1 MSMEQA
7 GRAVALTEELSGA
20 DFGDARLSKRLTKLV
35 AKLAQA
41 PDKSLPSVLSDA
53 ELEAAYRFFGNEAVT
68 PGAILSPH
76 VDATLVRMAAE
87 SVVLAIHD
95 TTTMSFRADGQR
107 TGLGRLRNSGQS
119 FFAHFTLAV
128 SGDGSRRPLGVL
140 DMSAHVRAELKTDAD
155 NEHDRWGEQIAR
167 VSALGPAAHSVVHV
181 MDREA
186 DDYALFAQ
194 LHQEK
199 HRFVI
204 RLSQNRLLDADA
216 SDGAEKLDQAL
227 ARVQVVAKREVR
239 LSPRPA
245 AQRSPAQKR
254 IFPTREVRIAKVA
267 FGAAR
272 VTLRRPRSQTC
283 SLPALLSANVVRVW
297 EHDVPAGEAPVE
309 WLLITSEPVDTAE
322 QILQVVDFYRAR
334 WTIEEYFKALKTG
347 CAYEKRQIED
357 LHGLLNVLA
366 LYAPIAWQ
374 LLLLRTEARREP
386 DRPAQAV
393 LTATQIEVLCLFSKK
408 PLPERPTVRDAW
420 FAIAALG
427 GHLKRNGD
435 PGWQT
440 LGRGY
445 DHLLTLVQGW
455 NAAKGRRSDQS

>member
-7 GRAVALTEELSGA
+7 GRAVELTEELSGA

-41 PDKSLPSVLSDA
+41 PSESFPSVLTDA

-68 PGAILSPH
+68 PAAILKPH
-76 VDATLVRMAAE
+76 VDATLGRMTTE
-87 SVVLAIHD
+87 RVILAIHD

-107 TGLGRLRNSGQS
+107 IGLGRLRSSGQS

-140 DMSAHVRAELKTDAD
+140 DLSAHIRPEVKTG
-155 NEHDRWGEQIAR
+155 NEHDRWGEQITR
-167 VSALGPAAHSVVHV
+167 VAALSAATRSVVHV

-186 DDYALFAQ
+186 DDYALLAQ
-194 LHQEK
+194 LQQQE
-199 HRFVI
+199 HRFVL
-204 RLSQNRLLDADA
+204 RLAHNRLLEAEVLG
-216 SDGAEKLDQAL
+216 GAEKLDQAL
-227 ARVQVVAKREVR
+227 AQIQVLATREVR

-245 AQRSPAQKR
+245 AKRSPAQKR
-254 IFPTREVRIAKVA
+254 IHPTREGRLAKLVV
-267 FGAAR
+267 GAVR
-272 VTLRRPRSQTC
+272 VTFRRPTSQTQD
-283 SLPALLSANVVRVW
+283 LPALLSVHVVRVW
-297 EHDVPAGEAPVE
+297 EQDVPTGEAAIE
-309 WLLITSEPVDTAE
+309 WILITSEPVDTAE

-347 CAYEKRQIED
+347 CAYEKRQVED

-374 LLLLRTEARREP
+374 LLLLRSEARREP
-386 DRPAQAV
+386 DRPAHAV
-393 LTATQIEVLCLFSKK
+393 LTETQVEVLRVFAKK
-408 PLPERPTVRDAW
+408 PLPQTPTVRDAW
-420 FAIAALG
+420 LAIAALG
-427 GHLKRNGD
+427 GHIKRNGE

-445 DHLLTLVQGW
+445 DRLLTLVQGW
-455 NAAKGRRSDQS
+455 SAAKGGRSDQS